1 MVVRFVSQFTWNDET
16 RFSETTRLVLKL
28 FRLVRI
34 TRRLLGLKK
43 YVPSEVPA
51 LYPSIQSD
59 VFWQFTGRSFRAVF
73 YYFCV
78 TAICGLSRL
87 VDEMGEEVV
96 AGLQEAERNEAV
108 EEDTLKVQMDS
119 CYDEVYRLSTLVMH
133 GIYKQREEEIQHEL
147 EELHKDESPVE
158 NESSDEERGDA
169 YSEEY
174 SEGVLSYS
182 DEEQGESKTE
192 QPVRKPSQNPSQNRA
207 FLLRLFNRYVEAH
220 DIPTPHIFWLKL
232 RKNNLLFV
240 YELIHFV
247 NHNLLDILR
256 LINIGMMTIAC
267 VLRRGA

>member
-1 MVVRFVSQFTWNDET
+1 M
-16 RFSETTRLVLKL
+16 
-28 FRLVRI
+28 

-43 YVPSEVPA
+43 YVPSEVPTF
-51 LYPSIQSD
+51 YPAIQSE

-108 EEDTLKVQMDS
+108 AEDNLKVQMDS

-133 GIYKQREEEIQHEL
+133 GIYKQREEEIQREL

-158 NESSDEERGDA
+158 REVSEERDE

-174 SEGVLSYS
+174 SDGAASYS
-182 DEEQGESKTE
+182 DEELGESET
-192 QPVRKPSQNPSQNRA
+192 PVEERPMRQSQKQS
-207 FLLRLFNRYVEAH
+207 FLLRMFNRYVEAH
-220 DIPTPHIFWLKL
+220 DIPTAHIFWLKL

-240 YELIHFV
+240 YELIRFV

-256 LINIGMMTIAC
+256 LVNIGMMTIAC
-267 VLRRGA
+267 GRSGGV